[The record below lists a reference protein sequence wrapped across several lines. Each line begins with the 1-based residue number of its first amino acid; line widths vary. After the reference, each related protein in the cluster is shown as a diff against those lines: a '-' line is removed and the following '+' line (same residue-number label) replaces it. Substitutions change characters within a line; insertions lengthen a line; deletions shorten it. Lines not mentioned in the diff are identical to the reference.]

1 MSDEYL
7 WDKTGEP
14 DEETAKLERALNE
27 NRWQGTL
34 PDDDAMRRAA
44 SAGTRRA
51 HPLQMAAA
59 LIVVALI
66 AWGVWWQVIPRTG
79 TSGGSGAPG
88 DTLPAYRFETLA
100 GSPVIENGIG
110 PLDAEQL
117 LAGQRLV
124 TDATSRARVVVG
136 DIGSVTVEPDTRLR
150 VETVAAKAETD
161 AEHLLYLERGTMRA
175 SIFAA
180 PRLFQLGTPSGIAV
194 DMGCVYSATVD
205 DDGNTWLAVDVGV
218 VSFEA
223 DAREVTVPSGA
234 STRAYPGRGP
244 GTPIWDDAPD
254 SYRDAIA
261 RLDEGEGTT
270 LDIHEMIQLNDVDH
284 TLALWHLLDHDDE
297 TVVHGAMEALLML
310 SPPPAGIT
318 EHEVRAGDPGA
329 LSEWNASFDWSWG
342 ETTKASGKMG
352 G

>member
-44 SAGTRRA
+44 SAGSRRA

-205 DDGNTWLAVDVGV
+205 ELGNTWLSVDAGV

-223 DAREVTVPSGA
+223 DSREVTVPQGA

-244 GTPIWDDAPD
+244 GTPVWDGAPVA
-254 SYRDAIA
+254 YRDAVA
-261 RLDEGEGTT
+261 RLDEGEGTG
-270 LDIHEMIQLNDVDH
+270 LDLHEMIQLNDLDH
-284 TLALWHLLDHDDE
+284 SLALWHLLDHADE
-297 TVVHGAMEALLML
+297 AIAHGALQALLML
-310 SPPPAGIT
+310 SPLPQGVS
-318 EHEVRAGDPGA
+318 EHDIRAGDPDA
-329 LSEWNASFDWSWG
+329 LDAWNASFDWTWVH
-342 ETTKASGKMG
+342 TPKGKLKPG
-352 G
+352 S